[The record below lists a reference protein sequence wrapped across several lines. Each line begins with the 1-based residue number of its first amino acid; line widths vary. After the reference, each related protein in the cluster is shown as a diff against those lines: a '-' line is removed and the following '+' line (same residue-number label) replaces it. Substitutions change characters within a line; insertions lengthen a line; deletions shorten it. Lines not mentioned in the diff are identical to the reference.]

1 MIRDAPGAAE
11 SGLAQSAPADAA
23 VPPMRSV
30 NFADDLPMIRRF
42 QPLPV
47 ENGLPRTPE

>member
-11 SGLAQSAPADAA
+11 SELAQSDRADAV

-42 QPLPV
+42 PPLSA
-47 ENGLPRTPE
+47 ENGLSLARE